1 MGFFDC
7 FIGPKETTLLRLID
21 AAEKEE
27 MNVFSGA
34 LNETGLVHIRNNNGK
49 LEITLSEHGFE
60 FSSYDNPIINGIK
73 IIDSDN
79 GEIKFSENVDG
90 IIEKKIF
97 SNEERKFIMNEIIP
111 KFKLEKIIIE
121 NILQKIKNEHEVNTE
136 TLDEIII
143 NTVIKWRTENEER
156 ARDEKLDEKNKDNYR
171 IATMGRLAE
180 IGEVEWDIKEGKSAY
195 SIPT

>member
-1 MGFFDC
+1 
-7 FIGPKETTLLRLID
+7 
-21 AAEKEE
+21 
-27 MNVFSGA
+27 
-34 LNETGLVHIRNNNGK
+34 
-49 LEITLSEHGFE
+49 
-60 FSSYDNPIINGIK
+60 
-73 IIDSDN
+73 
-79 GEIKFSENVDG
+79 
-90 IIEKKIF
+90 
-97 SNEERKFIMNEIIP
+97 MNEIIP

>member
-1 MGFFDC
+1 M
-7 FIGPKETTLLRLID
+7 P
-21 AAEKEE
+21 
-27 MNVFSGA
+27 A
-34 LNETGLVHIRNNNGK
+34 LAIPRC
-49 LEITLSEHGFE
+49 
-60 FSSYDNPIINGIK
+60 
-73 IIDSDN
+73 

-90 IIEKKIF
+90 LIEKKPF

-143 NTVIKWRTENEER
+143 NTVSKWKTENEER
-156 ARDEKLDEKNKDNYR
+156 ARDEKLDEKKKENYR

-180 IGEVEWDIKEGKSAY
+180 IGEVEWKIKEGKSEY